1 MVIDIVFNIAM
12 LLSLSIVYT
21 THNLRLLKVGH
32 LKHLLMGVVIGI
44 VGVLIM
50 RRPFVYQAG
59 IFFDSRSIL
68 LGVSGMFFGF
78 ITTLIA
84 SLIMVVY
91 RIHIGGNGT
100 LVGVLI
106 ILCSMGVG
114 TLWHRLR
121 FKKVVKEGSSTRKI
135 EFLLVGIISHI
146 LVLLTL
152 FFIEKSLRLGVIK
165 MMSLP
170 LLLLYP
176 VGTYLFSLHLNNQ
189 YREQS
194 LLKQLKSSERRFK
207 LIFRDAPMGVTVT
220 DTLSGAALETNQ
232 HYLDILGYSHD
243 EYAKLTWMDIT
254 HPDDLEIEQQELK
267 LLTQGEIDYYTIDKR
282 YIRKDGSVVW
292 VNIAVTHLENTEDN
306 HPIHL
311 CMVSDIS
318 ARKEWEE
325 ALYYANTHDPLTDL
339 GNRMM
344 FEEALKQHD
353 HEEFYP
359 LAVIIS
365 DVNGLKMV
373 NDAFGTE
380 GGDEL
385 LVKIAKEV
393 KLIGEERGTPCFRIG
408 GDSFAFILTN
418 TSTVEAQ
425 EFVEELQERLNPIQV
440 QSVELTISFGMAL
453 KQDSFVTID
462 EVLKRAEND
471 LNRSKLSENPSSRS
485 RAVTTILSALL
496 VKNPREENHSRR
508 VSELASRLGDH
519 YGLSPKEVGE
529 LKTVGLLHDIGKIAI
544 DETILNKEERLTSEE
559 WEAIKRHPETGWR
572 ILSSAGEFGEL
583 ATYVLTHHERIDGEG
598 YPLGLKGDSIPLQA
612 RMIAI
617 ADAYDAMTS
626 ERPYRAKL
634 SVEEAAKELKTH
646 ASTQFDCELAQIFV
660 EKELNLTW
668 DEL

>member
-1 MVIDIVFNIAM
+1 
-12 LLSLSIVYT
+12 
-21 THNLRLLKVGH
+21 
-32 LKHLLMGVVIGI
+32 
-44 VGVLIM
+44 
-50 RRPFVYQAG
+50 
-59 IFFDSRSIL
+59 
-68 LGVSGMFFGF
+68 SGMFFGF

-84 SLIMVVY
+84 TVIMAIY
-91 RIHIGGNGT
+91 RLSIGGNGA

-106 ILCSMGVG
+106 ILCSSGVG

-121 FKKVVKEGSSTRKI
+121 FKKVVKEESYSTKV
-135 EFLLVGIISHI
+135 EFLIVGIIIH
-146 LVLLTL
+146 VLMLFTL
-152 FFIEKSLRLGVIK
+152 FFIKDDLRLEIIK
-165 MMSLP
+165 RMSLP
-170 LLLLYP
+170 LLLVFPL
-176 VGTYLFSLHLNNQ
+176 GTYLFSLLLNIQ

-194 LLKQLKSSERRFK
+194 LLNRLKSSEMRFK

-220 DTLSGAALETNQ
+220 DTRSGLALEVNQ
-232 HYLDILGYSHD
+232 RYLDILGYSHE

-254 HPDDLEIEQQELK
+254 HPDDLEVDQQEFE
-267 LLTQGEIDYYTIDKR
+267 LLLRGEIDYYTIDKR

-292 VNIAVTHLENTEDN
+292 VNIAVTYLENTHDN
-306 HPIHL
+306 RPTHL

-325 ALYYANTHDPLTDL
+325 AITYANTHDPLTDL

-344 FEEALKQHD
+344 FEEALKDHD
-353 HEEFYP
+353 HEKFYP
-359 LAVIIS
+359 LAIITS

-385 LVKIAKEV
+385 LVKIANEV
-393 KLIGEERGTPCFRIG
+393 KLIGEERGVPCFRIG
-408 GDSFAFILTN
+408 GDSFAFILPN
-418 TSTVEAQ
+418 TSNEETQ
-425 EFVEELQERLNPIQV
+425 ELIKELQERINPIQV

-453 KQDSFVTID
+453 KQDSFVSID
-462 EVLKRAEND
+462 ELLKRAEND

-496 VKNPREENHSRR
+496 VKNPREEHHSRR
-508 VSELASRLGDH
+508 VSELASRLGAH

-544 DETILNKEERLTSEE
+544 DETILNKEGRLTSEE

-626 ERPYRAKL
+626 ERPYKAKL
-634 SVEEAAKELKTH
+634 TKEEAAKELKTH
-646 ASTQFDCELAQIFV
+646 ASTQFDSELAQIFV
-660 EKELNLTW
+660 EKELMLAW

>member
-21 THNLRLLKVGH
+21 THTLRLLKVGH

-44 VGVLIM
+44 VGILIM
-50 RRPFVYQAG
+50 LRPFVYQAG

-84 SLIMVVY
+84 SLIMVIY
-91 RIHIGGNGT
+91 RLYVGGNGVI
-100 LVGVLI
+100 VGVLI

-121 FKKVVKEGSSTRKI
+121 FKKVVKEGSPSRKV
-135 EFLLVGIISHI
+135 EFLIVGLIIHV
-146 LVLLTL
+146 LMLLTL
-152 FFIEKSLRLGVIK
+152 LFIKRELRLEVIK

-170 LLLLYP
+170 LLAVYP
-176 VGTYLFSLHLNNQ
+176 LGTYLFSLHLNIQ

-194 LLKQLKSSERRFK
+194 LLNKLRSSENRFK
-207 LIFRDAPMGVTVT
+207 LVFRDAPMGVTVT
-220 DTLSGAALETNQ
+220 DTLSGEALETNQ
-232 HYLDILGYSHD
+232 RYLDIIGYSRKEHSR
-243 EYAKLTWMDIT
+243 LTWMDIT
-254 HPDDLEIEQQELK
+254 HPEDLEIDQQELK
-267 LLTQGEIDYYTIDKR
+267 LLTQGEIEYYTIDKR

-292 VNIAVTHLENTEDN
+292 VNIAVTHLESTDDN
-306 HPIHL
+306 RPIHL

-344 FEEALKQHD
+344 FEEALKRHD
-353 HEEFYP
+353 REEFYS
-359 LAVIIS
+359 LAVITS

-393 KLIGEERGTPCFRIG
+393 KLIGEEREIPCFRIG

-418 TSTVEAQ
+418 TSNSEAQ
-425 EFVEELQERLNPIQV
+425 EFVAELQERLNPIQV

-485 RAVTTILSALL
+485 RAVKTILSALL
-496 VKNPREENHSRR
+496 VKNPREEHHSRR

-544 DETILNKEERLTSEE
+544 DETILNKEERLTGEE

-660 EKELNLTW
+660 EKELNLAW